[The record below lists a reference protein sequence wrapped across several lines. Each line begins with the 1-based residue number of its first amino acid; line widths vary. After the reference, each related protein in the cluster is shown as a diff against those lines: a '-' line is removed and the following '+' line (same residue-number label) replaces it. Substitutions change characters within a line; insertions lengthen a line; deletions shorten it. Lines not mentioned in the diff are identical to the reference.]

1 MKLDL
6 MQLKAMHPLL
16 PALTAAEYGHRAAL
30 GLERHRHESGVSLA
44 VLIESATPP
53 ASLHWIASAFG
64 DADQLDQH
72 RITED
77 AAEGVTLALVN
88 VALGWVVRR
97 RLQRGEFA
105 DWLLQDP
112 ESRLVALEVSGID
125 EGDESDRLRDK
136 LDQVRR
142 ATVANHRVACVVE
155 LSTPRATVATAQSE
169 P

>member
-16 PALTAAEYGHRAAL
+16 SASTAAEYGHRAAM
-30 GLERHRHESGVSLA
+30 GLERHSHEPGIALA
-44 VLIESATPP
+44 TLIDRNALP

-64 DADQLDQH
+64 DIDQHDRH

-88 VALGWVVRR
+88 VALGWVVKR

-105 DWLLQDP
+105 DWLLQDS
-112 ESRLVALEVSGID
+112 EARLVALEVSGIA
-125 EGDESDRLRDK
+125 EGDDSGRLREK
-136 LDQVRR
+136 LDQVRN
-142 ATVANHRVACVVE
+142 ATFAHRRVACVVE
-155 LSTPRATVATAQSE
+155 LATPRATVATA
-169 P
+169 